1 MQCKKKKPWSRFSLL
16 HALVNRR
23 MDVVKVVPAQR
34 PDIAIQLDG
43 KYVLIWSANR
53 ITSAVMQ

>member
-1 MQCKKKKPWSRFSLL
+1 
-16 HALVNRR
+16 LVNRR